1 MLHGNFNMYY
11 EDFAEYIMRNFNSLV
26 ILFALMLS
34 ATTALSQAS
43 VSAGLS
49 YGSFNYDISGTKYTG
64 DGGVLSLDG
73 QLSPSVTYSLSV
85 SDGKF
90 DDVLLNN
97 SEGSVTYTV
106 FPNIGIDFT
115 GSQIKLATVQETD
128 TSLGISYN
136 LYTPSFGI
144 KVFAGSDINNY
155 GKFYTYGTKV
165 NLGVSQGSNLTLSY
179 RTEDRKQKATTMDAR
194 FIYDLTSNIGLN
206 LGYKSTETKNAA
218 GTAVVLKGNT
228 TYAGITYKF

>member
-1 MLHGNFNMYY
+1 
-11 EDFAEYIMRNFNSLV
+11 MRNLNPLV
-26 ILFALMLS
+26 ILCALLFS
-34 ATTALSQAS
+34 TTTAFSQAS
-43 VSAGLS
+43 VSVDLS

-64 DGGVLSLDG
+64 DGGVLNLDG
-73 QLSPSVTYSLSV
+73 QLSPSITYNLSV

-90 DDVLLNN
+90 DDVVLSN
-97 SEGSVTYTV
+97 SEGSITYTV
-106 FPNIGIDFT
+106 FPNIGIDFM

-136 LYTPSFGI
+136 LNTPSFGI
-144 KVFAGSDINNY
+144 KLFAGSDINNY
-155 GKFYTYGTKV
+155 GKFYTYGTKL
-165 NLGVSQGSNLTLSY
+165 NLGVSQGSNLSLSY
-179 RTEDRKQKATTMDAR
+179 KTEDRKQKATTMDAR
-194 FIYDLTSNIGLN
+194 LIYDLTSNIGLN

>member
-1 MLHGNFNMYY
+1 
-11 EDFAEYIMRNFNSLV
+11 MRNLNPLV
-26 ILFALMLS
+26 ILCALLFS
-34 ATTALSQAS
+34 ATTAFSQAS
-43 VSAGLS
+43 VSADLS

-64 DGGVLSLDG
+64 DGGVLNLDG
-73 QLSPSVTYSLSV
+73 QLSPSITYNLSV

-90 DDVLLNN
+90 DDVVLSN
-97 SEGSVTYTV
+97 SEGSITYTV
-106 FPNIGIDFT
+106 FPNIGIDFM

-136 LYTPSFGI
+136 LNTPSFGI
-144 KVFAGSDINNY
+144 KLFAGSDINNY
-155 GKFYTYGTKV
+155 GKFYTYGTKL
-165 NLGVSQGSNLTLSY
+165 NLGVSQGSNLSLSY
-179 RTEDRKQKATTMDAR
+179 KTEDRKQKATTMDAR

>member
-1 MLHGNFNMYY
+1 
-11 EDFAEYIMRNFNSLV
+11 MRKLNPLIILLSL
-26 ILFALMLS
+26 ILGV
-34 ATTALSQAS
+34 TTAFSQAS
-43 VSAGLS
+43 VSTGVS

-73 QLSPSVTYSLSV
+73 QLSPSITYSLSM

-90 DDVLLNN
+90 EDVVF
-97 SEGSVTYTV
+97 SDSQGSITYNIY
-106 FPNIGIDFT
+106 PNIGVHFM

-128 TSLGISYN
+128 TSLGLSYN
-136 LYTPSFGI
+136 INTSSLGI
-144 KVFAGSDINNY
+144 QVFAGSDINNY
-155 GKFYTYGTKV
+155 GKFYSYGTNI
-165 NLGVSQGSNLTLSY
+165 NLGVARGSSLILSY
-179 RTEDRKQKATTMDAR
+179 KTEDRKQKVTTMDAN
-194 FIYDLTSNIGLN
+194 FVYDLTSNLGLN

>member
-1 MLHGNFNMYY
+1 MVNQKVESN
-11 EDFAEYIMRNFNSLV
+11 MRNLNPLV
-26 ILFALMLS
+26 TIFALLIS
-34 ATTALSQAS
+34 ATNVFSQAG
-43 VSAGLS
+43 VNAGLS

-64 DGGVLSLDG
+64 DGAVLNLDG
-73 QLSPSVTYSLSV
+73 QLSPAITYSLSI

-90 DDVLLNN
+90 DDVVLNN
-97 SEGSVTYTV
+97 SEGLATYTV
-106 FPNIGIDFT
+106 FPNIGIDFMA
-115 GSQIKLATVQETD
+115 SQIKLATVQETD

-136 LYTPSFGI
+136 LYTSSLGI

-165 NLGVSQGSNLTLSY
+165 NLGISQGSNLTLSY
-179 RTEDRKQKATTMDAR
+179 KTEDRKQKATTMDVS
-194 FIYDLTSNIGLN
+194 FIYDLTTNIGLN

-228 TYAGITYKF
+228 TYVGFTYKF